1 MNWDAIGAIGQMLGS
16 VAVFVTLGYLAIQQR
31 YTRRELQRSISQSR
45 SDAARQLMMTQAT
58 DGRLSSIINRADR
71 EHGAVYP
78 PLATPTSTITLEEG
92 ATWASW
98 EFAWWQYRTQT
109 ITHIDELPAGE
120 RTQFDRGVGSAYGLP
135 GRSRAWY
142 EHFKVSTLNPD
153 AVRYIDN
160 LLAQPR

>member
-1 MNWDAIGAIGQMLGS
+1 MNWEAIAAIGQMLGS
-16 VAVFVTLGYLAIQQR
+16 VAVFVALGYLAIQQR

-58 DGRLSSIINRADR
+58 DGRLVSILQRAST
-71 EHGAVYP
+71 EHGGVFP
-78 PLATPTSTITLEEG
+78 RIATPTSTITLEEE
-92 ATWASW
+92 ATWSAW

-120 RTQFDRGVGSAYGLP
+120 CVQFDRGVGAAYGLP
-135 GRSRAWY
+135 GSSRVWY

-160 LLAQPR
+160 LLA